1 MADQANEGLLSPT
14 LLRQRI
20 AAARPFLSGR
30 ILDVGCG
37 SGALAAWVPVQDYLG
52 VEPDEMA
59 LAVARA
65 KHPNHAFRSELPMP
79 GEFSFDT
86 IVALA
91 VIEHVEDPKRFL
103 RALATRLAPSPL
115 SRVVLTTPHPS
126 AAAIHRIG
134 ANLGIFSRQAA
145 KEHKTFLGRSRLA
158 EIAEAARLHTAVY
171 RRFLFGLNQL
181 AVLAAMPQ

>member
-79 GEFSFDT
+79 G
-86 IVALA
+86 